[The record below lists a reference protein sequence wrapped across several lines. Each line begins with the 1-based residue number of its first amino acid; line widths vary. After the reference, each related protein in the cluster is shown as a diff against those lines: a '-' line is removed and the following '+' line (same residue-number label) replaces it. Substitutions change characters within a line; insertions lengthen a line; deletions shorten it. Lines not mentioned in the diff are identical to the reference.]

1 MKAMYSVCLQ
11 PIPAARDGAN
21 NFKISFYFTTADVS
35 AMTSADAETHIVH
48 RADTDN
54 PHADL
59 ASGLTGSGNLQ
70 TTGSVRLAHAIVVAS
85 VLLLG
90 CESTSALL
98 SGENSLFESR
108 TASQSMAAV

>member
-1 MKAMYSVCLQ
+1 MCLQ

-21 NFKISFYFTTADVS
+21 NFKISFYLTNADVS

-70 TTGSVRLAHAIVVAS
+70 TTGSVRMAHAIVV
-85 VLLLG
+85 
-90 CESTSALL
+90 SAVFVV
-98 SGENSLFESR
+98 SI
-108 TASQSMAAV
+108 SM